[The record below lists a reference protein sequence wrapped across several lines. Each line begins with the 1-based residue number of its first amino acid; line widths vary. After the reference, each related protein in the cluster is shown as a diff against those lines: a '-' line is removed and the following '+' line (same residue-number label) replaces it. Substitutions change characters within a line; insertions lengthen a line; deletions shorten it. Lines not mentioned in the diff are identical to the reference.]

1 MALSWPRRVG
11 VTTDTS
17 AAMERVDAPA
27 SLRDLAM
34 SATRDDRARDKLL
47 ARVRDMAVKYSRV
60 RLGRFGAEDTAQ
72 DVAQEVCMAVLT
84 ALPTYEERGLP
95 FEAFVYTITSRKL
108 ADAQRAAMRG
118 PTPVADLPDGVDD
131 APTPE
136 TAVLVRDEAALAFA
150 LMQRLP
156 GQQREILTLRVA
168 LGLSTDE
175 TAAALGMTT
184 GAVRVAQ
191 HRALN
196 KLRALLAETQAGD
209 VA

>member
-1 MALSWPRRVG
+1 MGLGRSTHVDVTHRGVG
-11 VTTDTS
+11 
-17 AAMERVDAPA
+17 AMERVDAPP
-27 SLRDLAM
+27 LRELA
-34 SATRDDRARDKLL
+34 AAAARDTRARDVLL
-47 ARVRDMAVKYSRV
+47 ARVRVMALRYARV
-60 RLGRFGAEDTAQ
+60 RLGRFGAEDIAQ
-72 DVAQEVCMAVLT
+72 DVAQEVCMAVMT

-118 PTPVADLPDGVDD
+118 PAPVADVPDGPDD
-131 APTPE
+131 AHTPE
-136 TAVLVRDEAALAFA
+136 SVAVLRDQAALAMT
-150 LMQRLP
+150 LMQQLP

-168 LGLSTDE
+168 VGMSTDE
-175 TAAALGMTT
+175 TAAALGMSP

-196 KLRALLAETQAGD
+196 KLRTLLSEAEAGD

>member
-1 MALSWPRRVG
+1 
-11 VTTDTS
+11 
-17 AAMERVDAPA
+17 
-27 SLRDLAM
+27 
-34 SATRDDRARDKLL
+34 
-47 ARVRDMAVKYSRV
+47 
-60 RLGRFGAEDTAQ
+60 
-72 DVAQEVCMAVLT
+72 MAVLT

-150 LMQRLP
+150 LMKRLP
-156 GQQREILTLRVA
+156 VQQREILTLRVA
-168 LGLSTDE
+168 VGMSTDE
-175 TAAALGMTT
+175 TAAALGMTA
-184 GAVRVAQ
+184 GAIRVAQ